1 MTEADDIDAAYQ
13 ERLKQPLTDDVWIKF
28 LLSVSVDREDWSG
41 RGSDGNWEGHSEITG
56 ADLRCPV
63 CEGFIEVPS
72 NPSANVEWHRR
83 GHEKDCTVLARLEVY
98 FEKQA
103 RSRSE
108 LVCLTVT
115 CSDGTTRSDRFA
127 GGEKTLSI
135 YIGNAHAT
143 GFAVKRERDEEPFI
157 YGRLEAQSGTSGT
170 CDVGP
175 WSCDHVYPDR
185 FVVSFENAPIG
196 EKNT

>member
-1 MTEADDIDAAYQ
+1 MTEADDIDVAYQ

-28 LLSVSVDREDWSG
+28 LLSVYLDSETSSG
-41 RGSDGNWEGHSEITG
+41 AGQDGGYRINSSIEG

-63 CEGFIEVPS
+63 CDGFINVPS
-72 NPSANVEWHRR
+72 NPSDNVVRHRK
-83 GHEKDCTVLARLEVY
+83 GHLKGCTVLARLEVY

-115 CSDGTTRSDRFA
+115 CSDGTSRSDRYA
-127 GGEKTLSI
+127 GSEKTLSI
-135 YIGNAHAT
+135 YIGNAQAT
-143 GFAVKRERDEEPFI
+143 GFVVKRERDEEPFA
-157 YGRLEAQSGTSGT
+157 YGRLEVQSGTSGT
-170 CDVGP
+170 CDVGS

-196 EKNT
+196 RREA